1 MAINKDLKKS
11 IQDALEQGKT
21 DTNTVL
27 CLARMIEHGDTEVL
41 AHLCRQYGSIVSK
54 EDRDKIVKTLNEV
67 ACSYNHV
74 KFTRG
79 TSHAQERELIIGRY
93 ENVIPFRKRS

>member
-21 DTNTVL
+21 DTNIVL
-27 CLARMIEHGDTEVL
+27 CLARMIEQGDTEVL
-41 AHLCRQYGSIVSK
+41 AHLYRQYGSIVSQ

-67 ACSYNHV
+67 ASSYNPV
-74 KFTRG
+74 KLTRG
-79 TSHAQERELIIGRY
+79 VSRARERELIIGGY
-93 ENVIPFRKRS
+93 KNVIPFIKRS